1 MRVCADGYVEGCF
14 FEQRAPEVK
23 AWAVIVKVS
32 EDGDVTDEYVVF
44 GLFEI
49 FALEFLLE
57 KCGLVETQLGEIV
70 EASIYASVVGLI
82 LSAVEQ
88 HEARVS
94 TREGGVGLVVVIAD
108 LVVHS
113 SRIVV
118 ADFMVAAQEDD
129 GAFSTIDG
137 VGQGVNHV

>member
-1 MRVCADGYVEGCF
+1 MCADGYVEGCF

-23 AWAVIVKVS
+23 AWAIIVKVS
-32 EDGDVTDEYVVF
+32 EDGDVADEHVVF

-49 FALEFLLE
+49 FALEFFLE
-57 KCGLVETQLGEIV
+57 EFSLVETQLGEVV
-70 EASIYASVVGLI
+70 EAGIYASVVGLI

-94 TREGGVGLVVVIAD
+94 AREGGVGLVVVIAD

-113 SRIVV
+113 GRIVV

-129 GAFSTIDG
+129 GAFCTVDG
-137 VGQGVNHV
+137 VGQGVNHA

>member
-1 MRVCADGYVEGCF
+1 MRVCGDGYVKRGF
-14 FEQRAPEVK
+14 LEQWAPEVE

-32 EDGDVTDEYVVF
+32 EDGDVADEYVVL
-44 GLFEI
+44 GIFEV

-57 KCGLVETQLGEIV
+57 KFGLVETQLGEVV
-70 EASIYASVVGLI
+70 EAGIYASVVGLI

-94 TREGGVGLVVVIAD
+94 AREGGVGLVVVIAD

-113 SRIVV
+113 GRIVV

-129 GAFSTIDG
+129 RAFCTIDG
-137 VGQGVNHV
+137 VGQGVNHA